1 MTRLSS
7 YEIRTGIAG
16 AIVVAAAAALPLFD
30 QGYYLSLA
38 LNMVM
43 YAALCTAWTLF
54 SGPTHYV
61 SLATAAFFGLGTYA
75 VGLGLDYV
83 PFGALVLIGGAV
95 AAILAGLVGA
105 ATLRISG
112 VYFVIFTFGLAE
124 LVRQLVSYTQI
135 KLSTKMG
142 LYVFTDFTEKHI
154 YWMLLALTV
163 LVFVSGWLINRSRLG
178 FAMQIIGNDEVVARH
193 SGIDTARLK
202 IVLFMISG
210 AFIGMAGAIL
220 APRYAYIEPPAAFNP
235 MISFL
240 VVIMALLGGTRRLW
254 GPLVGV
260 IPFTLV
266 MEFVSVRF
274 PNDTSIVIGI
284 AFLVIVYV
292 LPDGITGRME
302 QLFAHLRKSRSEPA
316 PVPAE
321 ERA

>member
-1 MTRLSS
+1 MNRLSS
-7 YEIRTGIAG
+7 GEVWTGIAG
-16 AIVVAAAAALPLFD
+16 AIAVGAAATLPLFD
-30 QGYYLSLA
+30 EGYYLSLA

-75 VGLGLDYV
+75 VGLGLEHL
-83 PFGALVLIGGAV
+83 PFPVLVLLGGAV
-95 AAILAGLVGA
+95 AAILAGLVGG

-124 LVRQLVSYTQI
+124 LVRQVVSYTQI
-135 KLSTKMG
+135 KLTSKMG

-154 YWMLLALTV
+154 YWMLLALTA
-163 LVFVSGWLINRSRLG
+163 LVFVTGWLINRSRLG
-178 FAMQIIGNDEVVARH
+178 FAMQIIGNDETVAKH
-193 SGIDTARLK
+193 SGIDTAKLK
-202 IVLFMISG
+202 IILFMISG

-240 VVIMALLGGTRRLW
+240 VVIMALLGGTRKLW

-266 MEFVSVRF
+266 MDFVSVRF

-284 AFLVIVYV
+284 AFLVIVYL
-292 LPDGITGRME
+292 LPDGITGRLE
-302 QLFAHLRKSRSEPA
+302 QLWALRKSHPHAE
-316 PVPAE
+316 PVPVE

>member
-7 YEIRTGIAG
+7 GEVWMGIAG
-16 AIVVAAAAALPLFD
+16 AIAVGAAAMLPLFD
-30 QGYYLSLA
+30 EGYYLSLA

-75 VGLGLDYV
+75 VGLGLDHM
-83 PFGALVLIGGAV
+83 PFPVLVLIGGAV
-95 AAILAGLVGA
+95 AAITAGLVGA

-124 LVRQLVSYTQI
+124 LVRQIVSYTQI
-135 KLSTKMG
+135 KLTSKMG

-154 YWMLLALTV
+154 YWMLLALTA
-163 LVFVSGWLINRSRLG
+163 LVFVTGWLINRSRLG
-178 FAMQIIGNDEVVARH
+178 FAMQIIGNDETVAKH

-202 IVLFMISG
+202 IILFMISG

-240 VVIMALLGGTRRLW
+240 VVIMALLGGTRKLW

-266 MEFVSVRF
+266 MEFVSARF

-284 AFLVIVYV
+284 AFLVIVYL
-292 LPDGITGRME
+292 LPDGITGRLE
-302 QLFAHLRKSRSEPA
+302 QLWAHLKKARTEPQ